1 MGSLI
6 NSSASMTADAEL
18 ADEGAAGS
26 SQQRLRLLSFNIQT
40 GIATSR
46 YRHYVTRSL
55 RHVLPHPERLDNLDR
70 IAGLLGHYDIVGL
83 QEVDG
88 GSLRSGFINQ
98 TEYLAMQAGFP
109 HWHTQTNRN
118 LGKFAQHSIGV
129 VSRLRPSL
137 VKELRLPGMIPGR
150 GAMMLRYG
158 RGEQSLH
165 VLIMHL
171 ALSRRARLRQFAY
184 VAEQVCDCRHVI
196 LMGDFNCGSDSV
208 EMNWL
213 LDRTRLRNP
222 EHGLLTFPSWRPE
235 RNIDHILVSPSLTVS
250 RTRVL
255 PHPISD
261 HLPIE
266 MEVVLPPEVVL
277 DREPAPASSAA
288 LSPLRQA
295 AV

>member
-6 NSSASMTADAEL
+6 NSVSLTTDATLTGDGSAV
-18 ADEGAAGS
+18 S
-26 SQQRLRLLSFNIQT
+26 SQSRLRLLSFNIQT

-70 IAGLLGHYDIVGL
+70 IAGLLGNYDIVGL

-137 VKELRLPGMIPGR
+137 VKQLRLPGMIPGR

-184 VAEQVCDCRHVI
+184 VAEQVCDCRNVI

-250 RTRVL
+250 HTRVL

-266 MEVVLPPEVVL
+266 MEVMLPPEVVL
-277 DREPAPASSAA
+277 DREPALVSSTS
-288 LSPLRQA
+288 LSSLRQA

>member
-1 MGSLI
+1 MGASI
-6 NSSASMTADAEL
+6 NAESVTGCTSPAGDAGASSDR
-18 ADEGAAGS
+18 
-26 SQQRLRLLSFNIQT
+26 QHLRLLSFNIQT

-46 YRHYVTRSL
+46 YRHYLTRSL

-109 HWHTQTNRN
+109 HWHVQTNRN

-150 GAMMLRYG
+150 GALMLRFG
-158 RGEQSLH
+158 RGEQALH

-171 ALSRRARLRQFAY
+171 ALSRRARLQQFAY

-213 LDRTRLRNP
+213 LDRTRLREP
-222 EHGLLTFPSWRPE
+222 QHGLHTFPSWRPE
-235 RNIDHILVSPSLTVS
+235 RNIDHILVSPTLTVS

-266 MEVVLPPEVVL
+266 MEVALPPEVAL
-277 DREPAPASSAA
+277 DRQTEPTSSALMA
-288 LSPLRQA
+288 PLRQA

>member
-1 MGSLI
+1 MSAFRQMGASI
-6 NSSASMTADAEL
+6 NVEANNAADR
-18 ADEGAAGS
+18 
-26 SQQRLRLLSFNIQT
+26 QHLRLLSFNIQT

-46 YRHYVTRSL
+46 YRHYLTRSL

-70 IAGLLGHYDIVGL
+70 IAGILGRYDIVGL

-109 HWHTQTNRN
+109 HWHAQTNRN

-137 VKELRLPGMIPGR
+137 VKALRLPGMIPGR
-150 GAMMLRYG
+150 GAMLLRYG
-158 RGEQSLH
+158 RGEQALN

-171 ALSRRARLRQFAY
+171 ALSRRARLQQFAY

-213 LDRTRLRNP
+213 LDRTRLREP
-222 EHGLLTFPSWRPE
+222 VHGLHTFPSWRPE
-235 RNIDHILVSPSLTVS
+235 RNIDHILVSPSLTIS
-250 RTRVL
+250 HTRVL
-255 PHPISD
+255 SHPISD

-266 MEVVLPPEVVL
+266 MEVVLPPDVVL
-277 DREPAPASSAA
+277 EREPVQAFHEP
-288 LSPLRQA
+288 LTPLRQA

>member
-1 MGSLI
+1 MSRHLQMGASI
-6 NSSASMTADAEL
+6 NAETHTAPDR
-18 ADEGAAGS
+18 
-26 SQQRLRLLSFNIQT
+26 QHLRLLSFNIQT

-46 YRHYVTRSL
+46 YRHYLTRSL

-70 IAGLLGHYDIVGL
+70 IAGILGRYDIVGL

-88 GSLRSGFINQ
+88 GSLRSGFVNQ

-109 HWHTQTNRN
+109 HWHAQTNRN
-118 LGKFAQHSIGV
+118 LGKFAQHSLGV

-137 VKELRLPGMIPGR
+137 VKELRLPGIIPGR
-150 GAMMLRYG
+150 GALMLRYG
-158 RGEQSLH
+158 RGEQALN

-171 ALSRRARLRQFAY
+171 ALSRRARLQQFAY

-196 LMGDFNCGSDSV
+196 LMGDFNCGSASV

-213 LDRTRLRNP
+213 LERTRLREP
-222 EHGLLTFPSWRPE
+222 VHGLHTFPSWRPE
-235 RNIDHILVSPSLTVS
+235 RNIDHILVSPSLTVNH
-250 RTRVL
+250 TRVL

-266 MEVVLPPEVVL
+266 MEVVLPAEVVL
-277 DREPAPASSAA
+277 EREPVQAFSAQMP
-288 LSPLRQA
+288 PLRQA